1 MKLLLAAAGDLSDH
15 LAMFRFPLPPPTS
28 AGAPPRPRPRPGPA
42 LQLPAGGRGPG
53 PGAAQPARPL
63 REELGGRQAVHRAG

>member
-1 MKLLLAAAGDLSDH
+1 MELLLAAAGGLSDH
-15 LAMFRFPLPPPTS
+15 LAMFRFPLPAPAS
-28 AGAPPRPRPRPGPA
+28 AGAPPRPGPA

-53 PGAAQPARPL
+53 QGPAQPARHL